1 MRLLLVIAC
10 LFILPVSLFAE
21 KPIVGNRSAV
31 IQYAIHKLDETVP
44 QVFITGEVGVHNKK
58 ELIQIVKLSDAV
70 KHPEFYYLKNTQ
82 LKPNGFIIKNKN
94 GHITI
99 LGADDAGAMYGALDV
114 KEQLEQ
120 NGYQL
125 KNVVQ
130 KKEEPRF
137 SFRAIKFNLPWMAY
151 RQNFCLTQQDYVVR
165 DLKFWESYLDMMAAN
180 RFNVLSLWSLHIFHY
195 MIKPK
200 NFPEATSFTDVEML
214 SWKKFWTQLF
224 AMAKERGIETYIIN
238 WNTFVSPSFAAA
250 HKLMGYNARPSH
262 FGPGDTAKI
271 IEQYT
276 KEIITQVINEYP
288 GLNGLGI
295 TLGERMGGQSPDER
309 RAWLDRTIF
318 AGMKAA
324 NRKIKFVYRAPLSA
338 NEGSGG
344 STSEDNDLK
353 TRQQIEGLDIVNP
366 AYVEFKYNWSHG
378 HSSPKLFIVHGGKL
392 TDKYQNPLPEKYK
405 YIWTVRNEDF
415 YLLRWGQPDFVREF
429 IRNNG
434 DSYVDGCFIGSEVF
448 IPAMDYMSKQGS
460 FKDWDYHFQR
470 QWLWYAS
477 WGRLLYNPST
487 PDAVFENLLAKK
499 YKTKSGKIALNAWKH
514 ATNNQLWFAA
524 FHQGKV
530 DGSIYT
536 EGFCSWGDNKEPKF
550 FDINNII
557 NHPVLDTTLY
567 VNVADFVKSGENI
580 PAGMITPLL
589 LAKKYDE
596 NNAQLLKKIQV
607 LKAAKPSASVLV
619 EINDLETWYWFGRYF
634 SDKLKASV
642 HVARYRFAG
651 KDERSIAVK
660 YLTDCKQWWMNY
672 TNALAKFNKEE
683 MPFHTASDF
692 SWKAFQKEVEIDI
705 ELAME
710 VRK

>member
-1 MRLLLVIAC
+1 MRLFLIIAC
-10 LFILPVSLFAE
+10 LFILPVSLLAE
-21 KPIVGNRSAV
+21 KPIVDNQSAV
-31 IQYAIHKLDETVP
+31 IQYAIQKLDATVP
-44 QVFITGEVGVHNKK
+44 QVFITGEVGVLNKK
-58 ELIQIVKLSDAV
+58 EFIQIVKLSDAV
-70 KHPEFYYLKNTQ
+70 KHPAFSYLKDTQ

-120 NGYQL
+120 NGFQL
-125 KNVVQ
+125 KIVVQ

-151 RQNFCLTQQDYVVR
+151 RQNFCLTQQDNVVR
-165 DLKFWESYLDMMAAN
+165 DLKFWKSYLDMMAAN

-195 MIKPK
+195 MVKPI

-214 SWKKFWTQLF
+214 AWKNFWTKLF

-250 HKLMGYNARPSH
+250 NNLMKYNARPSH

-309 RAWLDRTIF
+309 RAWLDRTVF

-353 TRQQIEGLDIVNP
+353 TRKQIESLDIVNP

-392 TDKYQNPLPEKYK
+392 TDKYRNPLPDKYK
-405 YIWTVRNEDF
+405 YVWTVRNEDF
-415 YLLRWGQPDFVREF
+415 YLLRWGQPDFIREF
-429 IRNNG
+429 IRNNRY
-434 DSYVDGCFIGSEVF
+434 DYVDGCFIGSEVF
-448 IPAMDYMSKQGS
+448 IPAMDFMSKPGN

-470 QWLWYAS
+470 QWLWYAC
-477 WGRLLYNPST
+477 WGRLLYDPLT
-487 PDAVFENLLAKK
+487 PDAVFENMLAVK
-499 YKTKSGKIALNAWKH
+499 YKSSSGKTALNAWKH

-524 FHQGKV
+524 FHQGRV
-530 DGSIYT
+530 DGSLYT
-536 EGFCSWGDNKEPKF
+536 EGFSAWSDSKEIRF

-557 NHPVLDTTLY
+557 SHPVLDTTLY
-567 VNVADFVKSGENI
+567 INVADFVKSGERI
-580 PAGMITPLL
+580 PKGMISPLQ
-589 LAKKYDE
+589 LAEKYDE
-596 NNAQLLKKIQV
+596 NNALLLKEINF
-607 LKAAKPSASVLV
+607 LKSAKPSASVLV
-619 EINDLETWYWFGRYF
+619 EINDLEAWYWFGRYF
-634 SDKLKASV
+634 SDKLKAAV

-651 KDERSIAVK
+651 KDERQIAVK
-660 YLTDCKQWWMNY
+660 YLSDCKRWWAHY
-672 TNALAKFNKEE
+672 AGALAKYNHET
-683 MPFHTASDF
+683 MPFHTAIDF
-692 SWKAFQKEVEIDI
+692 SWKAFQINTDMDI
-705 ELAME
+705 ELALE
-710 VRK
+710 ERK